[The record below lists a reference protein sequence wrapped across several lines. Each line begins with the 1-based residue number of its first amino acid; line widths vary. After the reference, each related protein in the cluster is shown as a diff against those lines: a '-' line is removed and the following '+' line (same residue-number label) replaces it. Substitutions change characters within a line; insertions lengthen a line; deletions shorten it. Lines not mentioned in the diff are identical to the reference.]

1 MNNPIDIRGN
11 IVIVDDQP
19 NNLRVLSGILQQAG
33 YKVRPALDG
42 EVALKSIKSSPP
54 DLVLL
59 DIRMP
64 EMDGYEVC
72 RRLKSDEQT
81 RDIPVIFIS
90 ALQDMEDK
98 LSAFRVGG
106 VDYVAKPFQM
116 EEVLARVQAHL
127 KLYRLQRDLQSII
140 EERTQD
146 LRQTLESLSESQ
158 KNYARVLEETIQAIS
173 MTIEKRDPYT
183 AGHQWRVSLMAV
195 AIAREMGLDEER
207 IEGLRLGAM
216 VHDIGKIYVPVD
228 ILTRPGNLSDVEF
241 SLIKT
246 HPQVGNDIIQHVH
259 FPWPVAEMIFQ
270 HHERLDGSGYPRGLK
285 GDEILL
291 EARVIGLADVVE
303 AMASH
308 RPYRPALGLDK
319 ALAEIRRGAGSIY
332 DVDAAAACLRLFEE
346 KGYSVPDISDWLSQS
361 DLLSGR
367 PPVHPAAGVTK
378 G

>member
-1 MNNPIDIRGN
+1 MNNLTDTQGN

-19 NNLRVLSGILQQAG
+19 NNLRVLSGILQQVG

-42 EVALKSIKSSPP
+42 AVALKSIKSSPP
-54 DLVLL
+54 DLILL

-72 RRLKSDEQT
+72 RQLKRDEQT

-98 LSAFRVGG
+98 LAAFQAGG
-106 VDYVAKPFQM
+106 VDYVSKPFQM

-127 KLYRLQRDLQSII
+127 KLYRLQRDLQDIVD
-140 EERTQD
+140 ERTRE
-146 LRQTLESLSESQ
+146 LRITLESLQDSQ
-158 KNYARVLEETIQAIS
+158 QKYTSVLEQTILAIS

-183 AGHQWRVSLMAV
+183 AGHQWRVSLMSAE
-195 AIAREMGLDEER
+195 IAKEMGMDADT

-228 ILTRPGNLSDVEF
+228 ILTRPGRLSEIEF
-241 SLIKT
+241 SLIKV
-246 HPQVGNDIIQHVH
+246 HAQVGSDIMRQVH
-259 FPWPVAEMIFQ
+259 FPWPVADMILQ
-270 HHERLDGSGYPRGLK
+270 HHERMDGSGYPRGLK
-285 GDEILL
+285 GEEILP
-291 EARVIGLADVVE
+291 EARVIAVADVLE

-308 RPYRPALGLDK
+308 RPYRPAMGLDI

-332 DVDAAAACLRLFEE
+332 DAEVAAACLRLFEE
-346 KGYSVPDISDWLSQS
+346 RGYSMPKAIV
-361 DLLSGR
+361 
-367 PPVHPAAGVTK
+367 
-378 G
+378 

>member
-1 MNNPIDIRGN
+1 MNNSIGTCGN

-54 DLVLL
+54 DLILL

-127 KLYRLQRDLQSII
+127 KLYRLQRDLQGII
-140 EERTQD
+140 DERT
-146 LRQTLESLSESQ
+146 R
-158 KNYARVLEETIQAIS
+158 A
-173 MTIEKRDPYT
+173 
-183 AGHQWRVSLMAV
+183 WRPRFEN
-195 AIAREMGLDEER
+195 AIARSMH
-207 IEGLRLGAM
+207 AN
-216 VHDIGKIYVPVD
+216 
-228 ILTRPGNLSDVEF
+228 RP
-241 SLIKT
+241 
-246 HPQVGNDIIQHVH
+246 
-259 FPWPVAEMIFQ
+259 
-270 HHERLDGSGYPRGLK
+270 RPR
-285 GDEILL
+285 
-291 EARVIGLADVVE
+291 
-303 AMASH
+303 
-308 RPYRPALGLDK
+308 
-319 ALAEIRRGAGSIY
+319 
-332 DVDAAAACLRLFEE
+332 
-346 KGYSVPDISDWLSQS
+346 
-361 DLLSGR
+361 
-367 PPVHPAAGVTK
+367 
-378 G
+378 

>member
-1 MNNPIDIRGN
+1 MNNPIVTQGN

-19 NNLRVLSGILQQAG
+19 NNLRVLSGILQQVG

-42 EVALKSIKSSPP
+42 AVALKSIKSSPP
-54 DLVLL
+54 DLILL

-72 RRLKSDEQT
+72 RQLKRDEQT

-98 LSAFRVGG
+98 LAAFQAGG
-106 VDYVAKPFQM
+106 VDYVSKPFQM

-127 KLYRLQRDLQSII
+127 KLYRLQRDLQAIVD
-140 EERTQD
+140 ERTLD
-146 LRQTLESLSESQ
+146 LRTALESLQESQ
-158 KNYARVLEETIQAIS
+158 KKYAGVLEETILAIS

-183 AGHQWRVSLMAV
+183 AGHQWRVSQMAV
-195 AIAREMGLDEER
+195 DIAREMAMDAQS

-228 ILTRPGNLSDVEF
+228 ILTRPGRLSDIEF
-241 SLIKT
+241 SLIKV
-246 HPQVGNDIIQHVH
+246 HPQVGSDIMRQVH
-259 FPWPVAEMIFQ
+259 FPWPVADMILQ
-270 HHERLDGSGYPRGLK
+270 HHERLDGSGYPSGLK

-291 EARVIGLADVVE
+291 EARVIAVADVLE

-308 RPYRPALGLDK
+308 RPYRPGLGPEL
-319 ALAEIRRGAGSIY
+319 ALAEIRRGAGSVY
-332 DVDAAAACLRLFEE
+332 DAEVVAACLRLFEE
-346 KGYSVPDISDWLSQS
+346 KGYSMPK
-361 DLLSGR
+361 
-367 PPVHPAAGVTK
+367 PHF
-378 G
+378 

>member
-1 MNNPIDIRGN
+1 MNSSIGTCGN

-54 DLVLL
+54 DLILL

-127 KLYRLQRDLQSII
+127 KLYRLQRDLQLII
-140 EERTQD
+140 EERTRD
-146 LRQTLESLSESQ
+146 LRTTLESLNESQ
-158 KNYARVLEETIQAIS
+158 KNYARALEETIQAIA

-183 AGHQWRVSLMAV
+183 AGHQWRVSQIAV
-195 AIAREMGLDEER
+195 EIAHEMGMDAER

-228 ILTRPGNLSDVEF
+228 ILTRPGALLDIEF

-246 HPQVGNDIIQHVH
+246 HPQVGNDIIKHVH
-259 FPWPVAEMIFQ
+259 FPWPVADMILQ
-270 HHERLDGSGYPRGLK
+270 HHERMDGSGYPQGLK

-291 EARVIGLADVVE
+291 EARIIALTDVVE

-308 RPYRPALGLDK
+308 RPYRPAPGLDK
-319 ALAEIRRGAGSIY
+319 ALAEIRRGAGSVY
-332 DVDAAAACLRLFEE
+332 DADVAAACLRLFEE
-346 KGYSVPDISDWLSQS
+346 KGFSIPDIP
-361 DLLSGR
+361 R
-367 PPVHPAAGVTK
+367 
-378 G
+378 